1 MKRKKGYSVIG
12 RSVMSINF
20 VDFVTFD
27 GRAVKKASFVKKGK
41 LARKTFSE
49 RENLMSY
56 HINNNGKRGT
66 TSHDHCDLSRF

>member
-1 MKRKKGYSVIG
+1 MIG

-27 GRAVKKASFVKKGK
+27 GRPVRKKASFVKKGK

-56 HINNNGKRGT
+56 HINNNGKRGK